1 MKYLIVVALA
11 LTVCAGSFALADGD
25 GDANDR
31 EKPKAVTPIQKI
43 LKALESMVAREK
55 AKPEF
60 DEKLVKDLEKLVK
73 TFKQEA
79 KKPIKLE
86 DLTEKD
92 RDLLKEEVRKEL
104 AAEAKAAGEE
114 RAEDW
119 RERSKNRQKE
129 RALEGVD
136 LTDKQREKVESLLG
150 DFADETASAYQ
161 GGDMGMINELKK
173 DLEKRLKREVGN
185 KKARQIINNVNKQLG
200 GRGRWGR

>member
-1 MKYLIVVALA
+1 MKHLIIVALV

-25 GDANDR
+25 EEANER

-43 LKALESMVAREK
+43 LKALESIVAREK
-55 AKPEF
+55 TKPEF

-73 TFKQEA
+73 TFKKEA
-79 KKPIKLE
+79 KKPVKLE
-86 DLTEKD
+86 DLTKKD
-92 RDLLKEEVRKEL
+92 REILKEEVRKEL
-104 AAEAKAAGEE
+104 AAEAEAEGEE

-119 RERSKNRQKE
+119 RERAKKRQAE
-129 RALEGVD
+129 RALEGVE
-136 LTDKQREKVESLLG
+136 LTDKQREKVEPLLS
-150 DFADETASAYQ
+150 DFADEAASAYQ

>member
-1 MKYLIVVALA
+1 
-11 LTVCAGSFALADGD
+11 
-25 GDANDR
+25 
-31 EKPKAVTPIQKI
+31 
-43 LKALESMVAREK
+43 MVAREK

-73 TFKQEA
+73 TCKQEA